1 MLGSLRHYLRA
12 RLRAVLGD
20 YRGFFRHLIKWT
32 ALGSLVGVLC
42 GSASA
47 LFLHGLDVVTRLR
60 LETPALIMFLPLAG
74 LGIGWVY
81 SRYAGAAARGSNLI
95 IEELHTNASR
105 IPLRMFSLILIGTW
119 VSHLFGGSVGRE
131 GTAVQMGTSL
141 ADNVRRLLGLNR
153 ADRRLMIMAG
163 VSGGFGSVFGTPV
176 AGVVFGMEFQSAGRM
191 RYDGIIPCLVAACVG
206 DLVTRAWGVRHSHQ
220 PPLPNLPIDPG
231 LLIKVIAA
239 GIAFGLAG
247 LLFIEFTHLVKW
259 AFARLPVA
267 PYIRPVIGG
276 VLVIGLTV
284 LIGTTDYSGLSL
296 PFITRSLDGTGVPPE
311 TWLLKLVFTG
321 LTLGSGFV
329 GGEVTPLF
337 LIGASLGYTLGGPL
351 GAEPTF
357 LAALGFVAVFAGA
370 SNTPIACTVLAVEVF
385 GGGGI
390 VYVLVANIIAYLS
403 SGNRSIYT
411 AQRIGVAIT
420 NHNAHPDET
429 MADLDSRYERG
440 R

>member
-1 MLGSLRHYLRA
+1 MFKSLLHYLQA
-12 RLRAVLGD
+12 RLRAVFGD

-32 ALGSLVGVLC
+32 ALGSLVGILC

-47 LFLHGLDVVTRLR
+47 LFLHVLDLVTRLR
-60 LETPALIMFLPLAG
+60 LERPALIVFLPLAG

-81 SRYAGAAARGSNLI
+81 HRYGGAAARGSNLI
-95 IEELHTNASR
+95 IDELHTNASR
-105 IPLRMFSLILIGTW
+105 IPFRMFSLILIGTW
-119 VSHLFGGSVGRE
+119 VSHLFGGSAGRE
-131 GTAVQMGTSL
+131 GTAIQMGTSL
-141 ADNVRRLLGLNR
+141 ADNLRRLLGLNR

-191 RYDGIIPCLVAACVG
+191 RYDGIVPCLVSACVG
-206 DLVTRAWGVRHSHQ
+206 DLVTRAWGIRHSHYA
-220 PPLPNLPIDPG
+220 PFPDFPIDAG
-231 LLIKVIAA
+231 LLIKVVLA

-259 AFARLPVA
+259 GFGRLPVA

-284 LIGTTDYSGLSL
+284 LVGTTDYNGLSI

-311 TWLLKLVFTG
+311 VWILKLVFTG

-337 LIGASLGYTLGGPL
+337 LIGAALGYTLGGPL
-351 GAEPTF
+351 GVPPTF
-357 LAALGFVAVFAGA
+357 LAALGFTAVFAGA
-370 SNTPIACTVLAVEVF
+370 SNTPIACTVLAVEIF
-385 GGGGI
+385 GGGGE
-390 VYVLVANIIAYLS
+390 VYVLVANVIAYLS

-420 NHNAHPDET
+420 NHHARADET
-429 MADLDSRYERG
+429 MADLESRYHQQS
-440 R
+440 